1 MIHKF
6 CLKKRFK
13 QLNESQKI
21 YDNKNFIIIHEWE
34 KKSNQTCNGKN
45 KDATIWNF

>member
-6 CLKKRFK
+6 CLKNTLSNSTKVK
-13 QLNESQKI
+13 KISQQEL
-21 YDNKNFIIIHEWE
+21 HHHPRVR

-45 KDATIWNF
+45 KDATI